1 MIIIGVDIND
11 ILVLKIELARQLEMK
26 DLRSL

>member
-1 MIIIGVDIND
+1 MIIIGVDINN

-26 DLRSL
+26 DLGSL

>member
-11 ILVLKIELARQLEMK
+11 ILVLKIELTRQLEMK
-26 DLRSL
+26 DLGSL